1 MIINIILFL
10 SLTIIIYSMTSKV
23 YKQWPLPA
31 LTPVFTST
39 LLLIGFF
46 TIGNIEFQTYEPTVD
61 AVTFLLGPA
70 TVALA
75 VPVYKNR
82 RIIIKHIKLF
92 VFTLGIGS
100 LVTISFT
107 LLLSQ
112 LLLVSDQF
120 TAALTVKT
128 ATVPIAL
135 ELAALQNGDPTMTA
149 ALVMLTGLV
158 GAIAGPR
165 LLTWAN
171 VHNPVAR
178 GIAVGTI
185 AHGIG
190 TAHMI
195 NEGELQGASA
205 AAAMAVTGI
214 FLSIFF
220 SAV

>member
-1 MIINIILFL
+1 VTLNTILLL
-10 SLTIIIYSMTSKV
+10 SLTIGIYLITRIV
-23 YKQWPLPA
+23 YKQWPLPM

-46 TIGNIEFQTYEPTVD
+46 IIGNIDFHSYEPAVD
-61 AVTFLLGPA
+61 IVTFLLGPA
-70 TVALA
+70 TAALA
-75 VPVYKNR
+75 VPIYKSR
-82 RIIIKHIKLF
+82 IIIIKHIKLF

-100 LVTISFT
+100 LATILFT
-107 LLLSQ
+107 LFLSHILLANEH
-112 LLLVSDQF
+112 F
-120 TAALTVKT
+120 PAALTVKT

-135 ELAALQNGDPTMTA
+135 ELTASQNGDPSMTA
-149 ALVMLTGLV
+149 AFVMITGLI

-165 LLTWAN
+165 LLTRAK
-171 VHNPVAR
+171 VHSPVAR

-205 AAAMAVTGI
+205 AAAMACTGI
-214 FLSIFF
+214 FLSFF
-220 SAV
+220 FLAV